1 MEHSLFLETR
11 KCKYPTK
18 IDEQISN
25 LNKLFLVC
33 VMIPLRYSDIENNF
47 LVINAHAHLTP
58 TAHLTPSLNP
68 KLVFYA
74 RALIGQLTVYE
85 SAIFLE
91 PIFRVNRSIGVLGSY
106 FTFNT
111 DKKWLADKSN
121 PQNRYRNNAIK
132 TTSNVLRITR

>member
-1 MEHSLFLETR
+1 MEHSLFFLETR

-33 VMIPLRYSDIENNF
+33 VMISLRYSDIENSF

-68 KLVFYA
+68 ELFINA
-74 RALIGQLTVYE
+74 RALIGQFTVLLLY
-85 SAIFLE
+85 
-91 PIFRVNRSIGVLGSY
+91 
-106 FTFNT
+106 
-111 DKKWLADKSN
+111 
-121 PQNRYRNNAIK
+121 
-132 TTSNVLRITR
+132 